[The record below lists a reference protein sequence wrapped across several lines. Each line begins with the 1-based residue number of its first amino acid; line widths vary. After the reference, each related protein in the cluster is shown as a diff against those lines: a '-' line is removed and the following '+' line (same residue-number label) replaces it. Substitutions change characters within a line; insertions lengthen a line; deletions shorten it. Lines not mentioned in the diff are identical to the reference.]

1 MIGPAII
8 HQVRATYAV
17 LASYGVILPVL
28 FKSLCALFL
37 IAIRPLVPG
46 WPLPLIGIRKGSASN
61 PEFTCLRMSRIRGYG
76 GMVEAN
82 VIPRVNGDHH
92 P

>member
-28 FKSLCALFL
+28 FESLCALFL

-46 WPLPLIGIRKGSASN
+46 WPLPLIGIRRGGVPPFLRQTAASFRADL
-61 PEFTCLRMSRIRGYG
+61 EFM
-76 GMVEAN
+76 MVFPISHVHEKY
-82 VIPRVNGDHH
+82 RY
-92 P
+92 

>member
-1 MIGPAII
+1 MIRPAII

-28 FKSLCALFL
+28 FESLCALFL

-46 WPLPLIGIRKGSASN
+46 WPPPQIGTRWGEYLPFFDRR
-61 PEFTCLRMSRIRGYG
+61 PLRSGRIL
-76 GMVEAN
+76 N
-82 VIPRVNGDHH
+82 S
-92 P
+92 